1 MTAVET
7 DVTNHEIHLLL
18 EDIYLRYGADF
29 REYSPTSVRRRVTLA
44 VTQLGY
50 AGIPELR
57 NQILADA
64 KNYTQLLDFLT
75 VPTSEM
81 FRDPSYFR
89 ALRENVVPLLRTYPS
104 IKIWVA
110 GCSRGEELYSLAILL
125 REEGILE
132 KTVIYAT
139 DINPLSL
146 ERAKSGIFPLDLASK
161 YTENYQKS
169 GGKSAF
175 SDYYQA
181 GYGSIIFDASLRAN
195 VVFADHSLATD
206 RVFAEVQFVSCRNVL
221 IYFKRSLQDRAFRL
235 FTESLSSRGFLG
247 LGSKETLRFS
257 PLYEEFEEFVREDR
271 IYRKRRNR

>member
-206 RVFAEVQFVSCRNVL
+206 SVFTGSLVYLAAAVL
-221 IYFKRSLQDRAFRL
+221 AVPIAR
-235 FTESLSSRGFLG
+235 FLG

-271 IYRKRRNR
+271 IYRKRRSR